1 MHPQH
6 VILFYHIF
14 LILLYSITKQQQ
26 EQQPHVY
33 DFISTNPLATGVY
46 NRPVKKSLSSN
57 DDSIT
62 MAVNPAYSDF
72 TNNTITNDE
81 DTDLEYEV
89 MDAQT
94 SQVKT
99 DDVKT
104 VTNPAYAETKFN

>member
-1 MHPQH
+1 M
-6 VILFYHIF
+6 
-14 LILLYSITKQQQ
+14 ILLYSITKQQQ

-33 DFISTNPLATGVY
+33 DFIPTKPLATGVY

-62 MAVNPAYSDF
+62 VDVNPAYGDF

-81 DTDLEYEV
+81 NTDQEYEIV
-89 MDAQT
+89 DAQT
-94 SQVKT
+94 IQVKT
-99 DDVKT
+99 DDVKI

>member
-1 MHPQH
+1 M
-6 VILFYHIF
+6 
-14 LILLYSITKQQQ
+14 ILLYSITKQQQ

-33 DFISTNPLATGVY
+33 DFIPTKPLAYTGVY

-62 MAVNPAYSDF
+62 MDVNPAYSDF

-89 MDAQT
+89 VDAQT
-94 SQVKT
+94 RRVKT
-99 DDVKT
+99 DDVK
-104 VTNPAYAETKFN
+104 VVANPAYAETKFN